1 MKTVIKY
8 ELTINKAM
16 RSALSYGTPDEQI
29 NEFIRY
35 LGKHIGADR
44 IYIFED
50 CPKKNITKN
59 TYEWC
64 AEGVNPEIDNLQSVP
79 MELIGWWYDLFDQE
93 KNVIIED
100 MEDIKETHPD
110 SYELLSGQNIHRLV
124 VAPFRYEN
132 EISGFFGVDNPPDTD
147 SIGLTLFLDM
157 MSTLIISM
165 IKIRDTHNKTNRMA
179 RFMGYAAF
187 AQIYIFIH
195 YINVQTHRYEV
206 IKNADDGFEDTIDGS
221 FEIHI
226 KKLLKKCCANE
237 YVSKE
242 LAFADIDTVE
252 ERLDGRASIVSEF
265 YGTAFGWCRGR
276 FIPVDYDNDGRLLHV
291 IYCIESIDEQ
301 KERENSLLSMAQ
313 TDLMT
318 GIYNRGHGES
328 LIEQSL
334 HNKVKG
340 MMCIIDCDKFKS
352 INDTYGHSVGDDV
365 IIAIAHT
372 LQNVCRKNDIIM
384 RLGGDEFAM
393 YFPGVTDK
401 KNANEIFERIF
412 KRTEKLNIKALGNR
426 RITLSLGACFYDG
439 IADISYDSLY
449 CNADE
454 AMYKS
459 KKNKGFCATIYE
471 P

>member
-8 ELTINKAM
+8 ELTINKAI
-16 RSALSYGTPDEQI
+16 RSALSYGTPDEQL
-29 NEFIRY
+29 NEFIGY
-35 LGKHIGADR
+35 LGRHIGADR

-50 CPKKNITKN
+50 CWEKNITRN

-79 MELIGWWYDLFDQE
+79 MELIGWWYDLFEQE

-187 AQIYIFIH
+187 AQIYMFIH

-206 IKNADDGFEDTIDGS
+206 IKNADNGFEDTTDDR

-226 KKLLKKCCANE
+226 KKTVKKLL
-237 YVSKE
+237 
-242 LAFADIDTVE
+242 
-252 ERLDGRASIVSEF
+252 
-265 YGTAFGWCRGR
+265 
-276 FIPVDYDNDGRLLHV
+276 
-291 IYCIESIDEQ
+291 
-301 KERENSLLSMAQ
+301 
-313 TDLMT
+313 
-318 GIYNRGHGES
+318 
-328 LIEQSL
+328 
-334 HNKVKG
+334 
-340 MMCIIDCDKFKS
+340 
-352 INDTYGHSVGDDV
+352 
-365 IIAIAHT
+365 
-372 LQNVCRKNDIIM
+372 RK
-384 RLGGDEFAM
+384 
-393 YFPGVTDK
+393 
-401 KNANEIFERIF
+401 
-412 KRTEKLNIKALGNR
+412 
-426 RITLSLGACFYDG
+426 
-439 IADISYDSLY
+439 
-449 CNADE
+449 
-454 AMYKS
+454 
-459 KKNKGFCATIYE
+459 
-471 P
+471 